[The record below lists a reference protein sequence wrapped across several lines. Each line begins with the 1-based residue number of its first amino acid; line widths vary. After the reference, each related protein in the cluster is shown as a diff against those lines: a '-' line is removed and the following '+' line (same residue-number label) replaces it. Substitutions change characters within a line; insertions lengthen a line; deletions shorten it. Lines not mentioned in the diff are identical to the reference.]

1 MPRRNLPARLL
12 AAMACWSLV
21 AAGACRTAAPSSA
34 APAASAAG
42 APAASTTGQAAPT
55 AAAAPAPPTQPVAL
69 RPLKIQV
76 PNKGAAFTFL
86 YVAKDLGIFQQ
97 HGFDAD
103 LISMSSS
110 VASAALQANELDF
123 MAAIGTATRS
133 ALRGLPIRLVYVEST
148 GPDQVLLGAK
158 DLSSVQQ
165 LRGRTIA
172 AYGPANNVNAMI
184 VELLR
189 ADGLAPGDYE
199 LLNVGDGGPR
209 AAALMA
215 GQASGTLLDNSN
227 ALPLKREGYPVLDR
241 VAGKL
246 GIIYIGLAANTGA
259 LQSDRARLGE
269 ALRASVEAA
278 ELTHTQRE
286 RVLPIMQQ
294 EFDLSPDDVGE
305 VYDGLRPG
313 WTADGR
319 PSADTL
325 KFEFEMDQRELELP
339 EPIRPEQVLDFSLLD
354 EVQARR

>member
-1 MPRRNLPARLL
+1 VGLKLPVITL
-12 AAMACWSLV
+12 ATALALGALV
-21 AAGACRTAAPSSA
+21 GCQAPGAGSAAP
-34 APAASAAG
+34 PAASAA
-42 APAASTTGQAAPT
+42 APAAPSAQPSSPEAAS
-55 AAAAPAPPTQPVAL
+55 ASPAPPTQPAAL

-97 HGFDAD
+97 HGFDPDIVA
-103 LISMSSS
+103 MSSS

-148 GPDQVLLGAK
+148 GPDHVLLGAK
-158 DLSSVQQ
+158 GLTSVQQ
-165 LRGRTIA
+165 LRGKTIA

-189 ADGLAPGDYE
+189 TEGLAPGDYE

-209 AAALMA
+209 AAALVA
-215 GQASGTLLDNSN
+215 GQAAATLLDNSN

-246 GIIYIGLAANTGA
+246 GILFIGLAANSSA
-259 LQSDRARLGE
+259 LQTDRARLSD
-269 ALRASVEAA
+269 ALRAAVEAA
-278 ELTHTQRE
+278 ELTHAQRE
-286 RVLPIMQQ
+286 RVLPVMQQ
-294 EFDLSPDDVGE
+294 EFDLSPDDAAE

-339 EPIRPEQVLDFSLLD
+339 EPIRPEQVFDFTLLD
-354 EVQARR
+354 EVRPRR